1 MRDENKVKR
10 FKIDE
15 QDIDENIQENSKRKK
30 NKSHKALKIIGII
43 ILIIVI
49 LCVCLAG
56 AGYLYISNKLGKLN
70 YETISKDANDLGISS
85 ENADKKSEM
94 SKYRNIALLGLDSR
108 YDTYDED
115 YRTDCIMIASIN
127 QETNE
132 VTLYS
137 IYRDTYVQMTLD
149 GTTKFDKINHAYY
162 NGVQNTIKTINENLD
177 LNISEYV
184 TVDFNA
190 VSDLVDSVGGIDIN
204 IDNEEIQYINNYIK
218 DVTKVT
224 GKTADKITKT
234 GVNHLNGVQA
244 VSYCRIRYTTGKD
257 YKRTERMRNVLEK
270 VFEKAKKKSITEL
283 NSILETMLPKIRTN
297 LTAMDITSLIPTML
311 NVTIKES
318 FGWPYK
324 TTGVWMRGD
333 FYGPASS
340 LESNVKKLHKEVYG
354 QEDYEVPDNIKE
366 ISNQIIKETGVKDEL

>member
-1 MRDENKVKR
+1 MRDENKAKR
-10 FKIDE
+10 FKRDE
-15 QDIDENIQENSKRKK
+15 QDIDENIQENSKRRKH
-30 NKSHKALKIIGII
+30 KSHKALKIIGII

-204 IDNEEIQYINNYIK
+204 IDSEEIKYINGYIN

-257 YKRTERMRNVLEK
+257 YKRTERMRTVLEK
-270 VFEKAKKKSITEL
+270 VFEKAKKKSIPEL
-283 NSILETMLPKIRTN
+283 NSILDTMLPKIRTN

-311 NVTIKES
+311 NATIRES

>member
-1 MRDENKVKR
+1 MKDENKAKR
-10 FKIDE
+10 FKRDE

-257 YKRTERMRNVLEK
+257 YKRTERMRTVLEK
-270 VFEKAKKKSITEL
+270 VFEKAKKKSIPEL

-311 NVTIKES
+311 NITIKES

>member
-1 MRDENKVKR
+1 MRDENKAKR

-137 IYRDTYVQMTLD
+137 IYRDTYVQ
-149 GTTKFDKINHAYY
+149 
-162 NGVQNTIKTINENLD
+162 NTIKTINENLD

-283 NSILETMLPKIRTN
+283 NSILETMLQKIRTN

-333 FYGPASS
+333 FYGPAAS

-354 QEDYEVPDNIKE
+354 QKDYEVPDDIKE
-366 ISNQIIKETGVKDEL
+366 MSNQIIKETGVKDEL

>member
-1 MRDENKVKR
+1 MRDENKAKR
-10 FKIDE
+10 FKRDE

-70 YETISKDANDLGISS
+70 YETISKDANNLGISS

-204 IDNEEIQYINNYIK
+204 IDSEEIKYINGYIN

-257 YKRTERMRNVLEK
+257 YKRTERMRTVLEK
-270 VFEKAKKKSITEL
+270 VFEKAKKKSIPEL
-283 NSILETMLPKIRTN
+283 NSILDTMLPKIRTN

-311 NVTIKES
+311 NITIKES

-333 FYGPASS
+333 FYGPAAS

-354 QEDYEVPDNIKE
+354 QEDYEVPDDIKE

>member
-1 MRDENKVKR
+1 MRDENKAKR
-10 FKIDE
+10 FKRDE

-224 GKTADKITKT
+224 GKTADKIIKT

-333 FYGPASS
+333 FYGPAAS
-340 LESNVKKLHKEVYG
+340 LENNVKKLHKEVYG
-354 QEDYEVPDNIKE
+354 QKDYEVPDHIKE

>member
-1 MRDENKVKR
+1 MRDENKAKR
-10 FKIDE
+10 FKRDE

-257 YKRTERMRNVLEK
+257 YKRTERMRTVLEK
-270 VFEKAKKKSITEL
+270 VFEKAKKKSIPEL

-311 NVTIKES
+311 NITIKES

>member
-1 MRDENKVKR
+1 MRDENKAKR
-10 FKIDE
+10 FKRDE
-15 QDIDENIQENSKRKK
+15 QDIDENIQENSKRRKH
-30 NKSHKALKIIGII
+30 KSHKALKIIGII

-190 VSDLVDSVGGIDIN
+190 VSDLVDSVGGIDVN

-257 YKRTERMRNVLEK
+257 YKRTERMRTVLEK
-270 VFEKAKKKSITEL
+270 VFEKAKKKSIPEL

-311 NVTIKES
+311 NITIKES